1 MSAENRS
8 EAFTTGKEATR
19 ESIRYPGR
27 YTTDIAFTTGKGL
40 GTSTVSHGWDT
51 RPKMPRQL
59 RRMPEETRAKFAEGG
74 ININDGQGTLFRPRR
89 PTIDM
94 WHGTPHPDSKLA
106 KAYALGHAY
115 NLAKKAS
122 GGLNPIIS
130 TARTKD
136 STDAANRVF
145 GTDDEPTIT
154 EGNSRKELNEYGNS
168 TARGTAESIDKSLKG
183 PVKFHLR
190 KDVNSRVLNPEDI
203 AEARNTAANAK
214 KIAKGQKVKGAA
226 QRRIDTQLDKA
237 KKNAGIQPT
246 LPGFER

>member
-1 MSAENRS
+1 MSAESRS

-19 ESIRYPGR
+19 ESIRYPGS
-27 YTTDIAFTTGKGL
+27 YTTDIAFTTGEGL
-40 GTSTVSHGWDT
+40 GTSTVRHGWDT

-59 RRMPEETRAKFAEGG
+59 RMMPEETRAKFAEGG

-89 PTIDM
+89 AEIDM

-145 GTDDEPTIT
+145 GTDDEPTIPLLM
-154 EGNSRKELNEYGNS
+154 SRKELDGYGDL
-168 TARGTAESIDKSLKG
+168 TARGTAESIDESLKG
-183 PVKFHLR
+183 LVKSHSR
-190 KDVNSRVLNPEDI
+190 KDVNSRVLNPGDI